1 MHFNRE
7 RSLFGL
13 EFEVTVHN
21 YRDIS
26 DRSLRQLV
34 KGKKNEFI
42 LATLYS
48 VPWFLYCYIVKDF
61 HCLGYMVPNYCKLCE
76 VDKANHHIWE
86 CNHECI

>member
-21 YRDIS
+21 CRDIS

-34 KGKKNEFI
+34 IASPQSGTQREQSHRVACSKLFDLPWIASLLQSSESSFP
-42 LATLYS
+42 TS
-48 VPWFLYCYIVKDF
+48 V
-61 HCLGYMVPNYCKLCE
+61 NYHDNPLQICPQ
-76 VDKANHHIWE
+76 ANLI
-86 CNHECI
+86 